1 MIETKNYIIDENANL
16 TTIRDPMVLVDGD
29 TYYLTGTQPPYWKG
43 EHTGV
48 HLWSSKDMEHFTYH
62 GIILKRADMPESMWC
77 RDRFWAP
84 ELFRTKNG
92 KYILTVNCRNESE
105 KYFHHH
111 GVCVAVSD
119 KPTEGYV
126 IVTPEKPV
134 TLGNDATI
142 FEDDDGAVYL
152 GFTEGG
158 ASLALYRF
166 DTEKY
171 TISDRIE
178 VCKKG
183 VEGEWDSIG
192 IEGQCIVKRH
202 GIYFQWY
209 SSWTRGYEAGI
220 LTSNSMTGPW
230 KKCEI
235 NPILGE
241 TDIYYRAGHNHAFR
255 GLDGK
260 DYITFHAE
268 TKNPIEPIE
277 RFFIRE
283 VEYLP
288 DGTVKI
294 INNR

>member
-1 MIETKNYIIDENANL
+1 MIETKNYIIDESANL
-16 TTIRDPMVLVDGD
+16 TTIRDPMVLVTDD

-62 GIILKRADMPESMWC
+62 GIILRRDEMPESMWC

-84 ELFRTKNG
+84 ELFRTKSG
-92 KYILTVNCRNESE
+92 KFILTVNCRNESE

-119 KPTEGYV
+119 KAEGPYT
-126 IVTPEKPV
+126 IVTAEKPI
-134 TLGNDATI
+134 TLGNDATL
-142 FEDDDGAVYL
+142 FEDDDGTVYL
-152 GFTEGG
+152 GFTAGG
-158 ASLALYRF
+158 HALWLYRF
-166 DTEKY
+166 DTGNY
-171 TISDRIE
+171 TISEPLE

-192 IEGQCIVKRH
+192 IEGQCVVKRH
-202 GIYFQWY
+202 EMYFQWY

-220 LTSNSMTGPW
+220 LTATSMKGPW
-230 KKCEI
+230 VKHPE

-241 TDIYYRAGHNHAFR
+241 DEIYYRAGHNHAFR

-283 VEYLP
+283 VEYTP
-288 DGTVKI
+288 DGKVKI
-294 INNR
+294 IKN